1 MSNRVKAVPHYKT
14 DPTDPNGGDGISDYA
29 RNVFEVLSQKDRAR
43 EQRKIANANSNLP
56 TQPIATMKL

>member
-14 DPTDPNGGDGISDYA
+14 DIDSGLSADTEYA
-29 RNVFEVLSQKDRAR
+29 RNVFEALSQKDRAR
-43 EQRKIANANSNLP
+43 EQCEIANANSNLP